1 MAKGPGPTHIQPGP
15 HPKKH
20 AAGTALRNTQL
31 YQLTPAAVGNGGYRP
46 GRCRRRHRLH
56 LHATPG
62 KSSPLTIAHPIHLP
76 ARVPIAGV
84 AARIMPATT
93 HVIYLPSGV
102 AITRVALGLRW
113 RRDAKYG
120 RRRYAS
126 TYAKCGKHRAS
137 TDPPLREDT
146 SISERERFVDVAG
159 GKFVCH
165 VGTSNVAPIL
175 LTASVRMQVTGLQS

>member
-1 MAKGPGPTHIQPGP
+1 MSRALFDRRRVVDVAGLGQQMAKGPGPTHIQPRPPSQKARCGNCSSE
-15 HPKKH
+15 H
-20 AAGTALRNTQL
+20 AIISADAGSCREWRLPSGALSAPPSA
-31 YQLTPAAVGNGGYRP
+31 TPARNARK
-46 GRCRRRHRLH
+46 
-56 LHATPG
+56 A
-62 KSSPLTIAHPIHLP
+62 SPLSIAHPIHLP

-102 AITRVALGLRW
+102 AIKRVALGLRW

-159 GKFVCH
+159 
-165 VGTSNVAPIL
+165 SS
-175 LTASVRMQVTGLQS
+175 SVMSEPPT